1 MEISQVRKGSK
12 IIMKKV
18 LGISAA
24 MILLLAAATGC
35 GEQPSG
41 GASSGTDTSGT
52 SATTAPTTQAA
63 EAPSAQAGK
72 IVDNVY
78 TSEDSSY
85 QITVPDGWKTT
96 SVIAGV
102 VQFVAGDYP
111 TTVDSLSV
119 TVTPGTI
126 PPGSADDMK
135 EIYAETFQQLGEGF
149 EWMDF
154 DSVEVNGLTGLKMNY
169 KLTVAGV
176 NAEYYQT
183 MLSKDG
189 TLYALT
195 AVFNGDAAAKQ
206 ALIDSIGSF
215 KVL

>member
-1 MEISQVRKGSK
+1 MYKRQ
-12 IIMKKV
+12 
-18 LGISAA
+18 
-24 MILLLAAATGC
+24 ILLLAAATGC

-52 SATTAPTTQAA
+52 SATTAPTTQAT

-85 QITVPDGWKTT
+85 QITVPDGWKVTYA
-96 SVIAGV
+96 IAGIV
-102 VQFVAGDYP
+102 EFVAGDYS
-111 TTVDSLSV
+111 TTVDSFSV

-135 EIYAETFQQLGEGF
+135 EICAETFQQWGEGF

-169 KLTVAGV
+169 
-176 NAEYYQT
+176 
-183 MLSKDG
+183 
-189 TLYALT
+189 
-195 AVFNGDAAAKQ
+195 
-206 ALIDSIGSF
+206 
-215 KVL
+215 

>member
-1 MEISQVRKGSK
+1 M
-12 IIMKKV
+12 
-18 LGISAA
+18 
-24 MILLLAAATGC
+24 
-35 GEQPSG
+35 
-41 GASSGTDTSGT
+41 
-52 SATTAPTTQAA
+52 
-63 EAPSAQAGK
+63 
-72 IVDNVY
+72 Y

-85 QITVPDGWKTT
+85 QITVPDGWKVTYA
-96 SVIAGV
+96 IAGIV
-102 VQFVAGDYP
+102 EFVAGDYS
-111 TTVDSLSV
+111 TTVDSFSV

>member
-1 MEISQVRKGSK
+1 
-12 IIMKKV
+12 MKKV

-52 SATTAPTTQAA
+52 SATTAPT
-63 EAPSAQAGK
+63 AQAGK

-85 QITVPDGWKTT
+85 QITVPDGWKVTYA
-96 SVIAGV
+96 IAGIV
-102 VQFVAGDYP
+102 EFVAGDYS
-111 TTVDSLSV
+111 TTVDSFSV

>member
-1 MEISQVRKGSK
+1 
-12 IIMKKV
+12 MKKV

-102 VQFVAGDYP
+102 VN
-111 TTVDSLSV
+111 LS
-119 TVTPGTI
+119 PGII
-126 PPGSADDMK
+126 PRR
-135 EIYAETFQQLGEGF
+135 
-149 EWMDF
+149 W
-154 DSVEVNGLTGLKMNY
+154 
-169 KLTVAGV
+169 
-176 NAEYYQT
+176 
-183 MLSKDG
+183 
-189 TLYALT
+189 T
-195 AVFNGDAAAKQ
+195 A
-206 ALIDSIGSF
+206 SPSR
-215 KVL
+215 

>member
-1 MEISQVRKGSK
+1 
-12 IIMKKV
+12 MKKV

-52 SATTAPTTQAA
+52 SATTQAA

-85 QITVPDGWKTT
+85 QITVPDGWKVTYA
-96 SVIAGV
+96 IAGIV
-102 VQFVAGDYP
+102 EFVAGDYS
-111 TTVDSLSV
+111 TTVDSFSV

-135 EIYAETFQQLGEGF
+135 EIYAETFQQWGEGF